1 VRLVAVLGCV
11 AVLALGA
18 CGDNDESSSTTA
30 ESGSTDSREASED
43 ITRWCEL
50 VAEGGPEDTSEILAL
65 TPDHVRGNIEF
76 LSDIAESS
84 DDDAVELLFSDEGL
98 AVMGRLQKVADESCG
113 GVDLFG
119 VGNVQGDLT
128 DDVVDFVLDALSGEF
143 GLGFWN
149 GQGVEGT
156 RVLFLQ
162 VDIAEHD
169 PQAICERGAAL
180 LLDQQATDAIFR
192 VEVYDAEGDFFDAEV
207 AAEQQPGTAS
217 CITP

>member
-1 VRLVAVLGCV
+1 VRLVGVLGCV
-11 AVLALGA
+11 VVLALGA
-18 CGDNDESSSTTA
+18 CGDNDEVSSTTA
-30 ESGSTDSREASED
+30 DSGSADLSEASED

-65 TPDHVRGNIEF
+65 TPDHVRPEVEF
-76 LSDIAESS
+76 LSAVAEVS
-84 DDDAVELLFSDEGL
+84 DEDAVELLFSAEGL

-119 VGNVQGDLT
+119 IGDLQGDLT
-128 DDVVDFVLDALSGEF
+128 DDVVGFVLDALSDEF
-143 GLGFWN
+143 GLGFWS

-162 VDIAEHD
+162 VDVAQHD
-169 PQAICERGAAL
+169 AQAICERGAAL
-180 LLDQQATDAIFR
+180 LLDQHATTAVFR
-192 VEVYDAEGDFFDAEV
+192 VEVYDPDGDFFDAEV
-207 AAEQQPGTAS
+207 AAEQQPGTTS